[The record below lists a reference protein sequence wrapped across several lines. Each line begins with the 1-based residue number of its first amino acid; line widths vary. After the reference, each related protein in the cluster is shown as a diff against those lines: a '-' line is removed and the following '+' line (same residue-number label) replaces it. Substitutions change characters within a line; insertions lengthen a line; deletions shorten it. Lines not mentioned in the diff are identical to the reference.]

1 MGNKLVVINCL
12 SFICCYLLIFLAALS
27 NHELMDNFLKVQL
40 KKDLEKNPIIKQK
53 LVYSIGDCY
62 KAQLN
67 DSYNK
72 YDLKIQTFESSV
84 TRDAIKLIK
93 LENVFIYQDDQ
104 LIPKDEY
111 SMFYTSSEF
120 VLLEGE
126 FIIKMEILCKEKKCV
141 DKADPIS
148 FKIVIEGFEKPI
160 EVVNKCKI

>member
-1 MGNKLVVINCL
+1 
-12 SFICCYLLIFLAALS
+12 
-27 NHELMDNFLKVQL
+27 